1 MVNITFSTCWY
12 NLRAKFPSEVYSQW
26 IDNMLS
32 NVNNYYLVV
41 YTDKDSYEFLKKY
54 ETEKIKIIVK
64 EMTDFYNYQFK
75 DNWIKNHEINHLL
88 KDKVYWKVNMLWSE
102 KIYFVDE
109 TITKEYFKTEFY
121 GWCDIGYFRNRKC
134 DSSKQQLQNWPAEHK
149 IESLNKN
156 KIYYAVVNNDSLY
169 INQLFML
176 IQNKNKNGL
185 PVEPIPPNQI
195 SIAGGFFILHKDKID
210 WWKKTFNDKLQLYFK
225 HNYLVKD
232 DQIIIIDC
240 ILSNITNFQ
249 LTRENSSIYDNWFL
263 FQRFLS

>member
-64 EMTDFYNYQFK
+64 KMTDFYNYQFK
-75 DNWIKNHEINHLL
+75 DNWIKNHEMNLL
-88 KDKVYWKVNMLWSE
+88 LRDKVDWKVNMLWCE

-134 DSSKQQLQNWPAEHK
+134 DMSKQQLENWPAEHK

-176 IQNKNKNGL
+176 IQNKNNNGL

-195 SIAGGFFILHKDKID
+195 SIAGGFFILHKDKIE

-249 LTRENSSIYDNWFL
+249 LTRENTSIYDNWFL

>member
-1 MVNITFSTCWY
+1 MINITLSTCWY
-12 NLRAKFPSEVYSQW
+12 KLKAKFPSEVYSQW

-41 YTDKDSYEFLKKY
+41 YTDSESYDFLKKY
-54 ETEKIKIIVK
+54 ESENIKIIIK
-64 EMTDFYNYQFK
+64 EMESFYNYKYK
-75 DNWIKNHEINHLL
+75 DYWIKNHKENYLL
-88 KDKVYWKVNMLWSE
+88 KDSVDWKVNMLWSE
-102 KIYFVDE
+102 KIHFVDE
-109 TITKEYFKTEFY
+109 TVNKEYFNTDFY

-134 DSSKQQLQNWPAEHK
+134 DMSNLELKNWPAQHK
-149 IESLNKN
+149 INSLHKE
-156 KIYYAVVNNDSLY
+156 KIYYAIVNNDSLY
-169 INQLFML
+169 LNQLFML

-185 PVEPIPPNQI
+185 PEQQLPPNQI
-195 SIAGGFFILHKDKID
+195 SIAGGFFILYKEKLS

-249 LTRENSSIYDNWFL
+249 LTRENDTRYDNWFL